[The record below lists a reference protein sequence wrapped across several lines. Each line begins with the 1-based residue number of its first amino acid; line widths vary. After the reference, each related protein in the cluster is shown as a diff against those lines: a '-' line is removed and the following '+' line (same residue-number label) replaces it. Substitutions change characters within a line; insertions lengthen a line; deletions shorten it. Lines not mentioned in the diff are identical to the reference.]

1 MDVMKA
7 ENMRLAVV
15 PVGAAVLGGVLWLS
29 GIPLSNANGS
39 SDGVTLE
46 SDGAQASLVVSDLA
60 AGDAVTRSISISN
73 PGSAPAR
80 LTMTESGDAV
90 DYEADGVNLTIE
102 REGVRLYNGRLGAMS
117 DVTTD
122 QGWIPAGGRVSF
134 TFTVSLPADA
144 PSLKS
149 AESVSYAWEIT
160 S

>member
-1 MDVMKA
+1 MKS

-39 SDGVTLE
+39 SEGVTLE

-60 AGDAVTRSISISN
+60 AGDTVTRSISISN

-80 LTMTESGDAV
+80 LTITQAGDAV
-90 DYEADGVNLTIE
+90 DHDADGVNLTIE
-102 REGVRLYNGRLGAMS
+102 REGVRLYDGRLGAMS

-134 TFTVSLPADA
+134 TFRVSLPEDA
-144 PSLKS
+144 PALRS
-149 AESVSYAWEIT
+149 AESISYAWEIT

>member
-1 MDVMKA
+1 MKS

-39 SDGVTLE
+39 SEGVTLE

-60 AGDAVTRSISISN
+60 AGDTVTRSISSSN
-73 PGSAPAR
+73 PGAAPAR
-80 LTMTESGDAV
+80 LTMTETGDAV
-90 DYEADGVNLTIE
+90 DHDADGVNLTIE
-102 REGVRLYNGRLGAMS
+102 REGVRLYDGRLGAMS

-134 TFTVSLPADA
+134 TFRVSLPEDA
-144 PSLKS
+144 PSLRS
-149 AESVSYAWEIT
+149 AESISYAWEIT

>member
-1 MDVMKA
+1 MKS
-7 ENMRLAVV
+7 ENIRFAVV

-46 SDGAQASLVVSDLA
+46 SDGAQATLVVSELA

-80 LTMTESGDAV
+80 LTMTESGDAASY
-90 DYEADGVNLTIE
+90 DADGVDLVIE
-102 REGVRLYNGRLGAMS
+102 REGVRLYSGRLGAMS

-122 QGWIPAGGRVSF
+122 QGWVPAGGRVSF
-134 TFTVSLPADA
+134 TFTVSLPEDA
-144 PSLKS
+144 SSLS
-149 AESVSYAWEIT
+149 ATESVSYAWEIQ